1 MWYFLLVVL
10 QIFSNDNVVVWI
22 LMFSSPWLSGDFFFL
37 SCRASGYLLFPLF
50 LMTAAIGGN
59 YSSWASS
66 VVNVGVRVLV
76 YTLAPIS
83 ILIGLWSRIRLSKM
97 DFRQ

>member
-1 MWYFLLVVL
+1 
-10 QIFSNDNVVVWI
+10 
-22 LMFSSPWLSGDFFFL
+22 
-37 SCRASGYLLFPLF
+37 
-50 LMTAAIGGN
+50 MTAAIGGN

-97 DFRQ
+97 NFRQ